1 MSDDRLAR
9 VFAADRPPGRD
20 NAFTLEVLA
29 RAEAERWRRDLRL
42 AIARG
47 AWMAGAAAAAA
58 VGLGGWV
65 SAYPDTAVTGILAA
79 AGLLTPLAGARL
91 FRGRLQPN

>member
-1 MSDDRLAR
+1 MSEDRLAR
-9 VFAADRPPGRD
+9 ALAADRPPGRD

-29 RAEAERWRRDLRL
+29 RAEAERWRRESRL
-42 AIARG
+42 AMARG
-47 AWMAGAAAAAA
+47 AWTAGAAAAAA

-65 SAYPDTAVTGILAA
+65 SAYPDAAFTGVLAA
-79 AGLLTPLAGARL
+79 AGLLTLLAGARL